1 MDKLKINDGK
11 TEFMIVGTRQQLEKV
26 NIDHLT
32 ICDTRV
38 SPVTDAKNLGTAW
51 FDGNLNLKEHN

>member
-11 TEFMIVGTRQQLEKV
+11 TELTMVVTRRQLEKV

-32 ICDTRV
+32 IHDTRV
-38 SPVTDAKNLGTAW
+38 SPVTGSKNLGTK
-51 FDGNLNLKEHN
+51 GLTVT

>member
-1 MDKLKINDGK
+1 
-11 TEFMIVGTRQQLEKV
+11 MIVGTRQQLEKV

-38 SPVTDAKNLGTAW
+38 SPVTGAKNLGTAW
-51 FDGNLNLKEHN
+51 FDGNLNLKERIKICSFKVLQVLF

>member
-38 SPVTDAKNLGTAW
+38 SPVTGAKNLGTAW
-51 FDGNLNLKEHN
+51 FDGN

>member
-1 MDKLKINDGK
+1 
-11 TEFMIVGTRQQLEKV
+11 MIVGTRQQLEKV

-38 SPVTDAKNLGTAW
+38 SPVTGAKNLGTAW
-51 FDGNLNLKEHN
+51 FDGNLNLKEHIKICSFKVLQVLF